1 MYRNLLTLEDVDGV
15 QGLLRG
21 GWQATHRKAGIG
33 GMYADTDCSETFTSA
48 ARGTYA
54 STNLLNNGFPIN
66 RRGVVKCNISP
77 ERIKA
82 D

>member
-1 MYRNLLTLEDVDGV
+1 M
-15 QGLLRG
+15 
-21 GWQATHRKAGIG
+21 THNEVVAGRRRTGRLVVVECTHIQTA
-33 GMYADTDCSETFTSA
+33 MKTFTSA

-66 RRGVVKCNISP
+66 GRGVVKCNISP